1 MVGRFRHIHIH
12 LAGSGAFPA
21 GDAFVSIYLHLEKGY
36 LVQQGVE
43 RAQRAEPFAE
53 RAVKEHAQHDYRNQH
68 AELPCEQLSQRRP
81 NAGIGKR
88 QRDRPLQHALRAEIL
103 AEEGIP
109 HAHIVYKERR
119 EQEYHHQ
126 QNSIFQVSQGL
137 ELPCRQLS

>member
-1 MVGRFRHIHIH
+1 MKTTKILTALLLVALVLS
-12 LAGSGAFPA
+12 LAACSKPQANGGNMATEDNA
-21 GDAFVSIYLHLEKGY
+21 ANAIDDLL
-36 LVQQGVE
+36 
-43 RAQRAEPFAE
+43 AEGPI
-53 RAVKEHAQHDYRNQH
+53 KQH
-68 AELPCEQLSQRRP
+68 AEHNHHQQNAELPRKQAAQCRTD
-81 NAGIGKR
+81 AGIGKR
-88 QRDRPLQHALRAEIL
+88 QRNCPLQHALRAEIL